1 MDERRQ
7 AMIIISFRHWKEVF
21 GSPALFVFILLSG
34 CSYDSTDSSNN
45 NLIQQDE
52 MNNNEDIQPEDFSQF
67 IERFHSDTLFQRRR
81 LSESLVLFD
90 SNIEVQVPS
99 GGDKYDATYSWTQN
113 DVNVNLLEVN
123 KNKQNPEYHTELMCI
138 SDSVICEN
146 IFVSESNRA
155 YLLEFSRVG
164 RKWFLTQL
172 LVNH

>member
-1 MDERRQ
+1 MR
-7 AMIIISFRHWKEVF
+7 IISFRHWKEVF

-52 MNNNEDIQPEDFSQF
+52 MNNNEDIQSEDFSQF
-67 IERFHSDTLFQRRR
+67 IAKFHSDTLFQQQR

-90 SNIEVQVPS
+90 SNKEVQVPS
-99 GGDKYDATYSWTQN
+99 GGDKYDASYSWAQN
-113 DVNVNLLEVN
+113 DVIINLLEIN
-123 KNKQNPEYHTELMCI
+123 NNKQNPQYRTELMCI

-146 IFVSESNRA
+146 IFVPENNRV
-155 YLLEFSRVG
+155 YLLEFSRME
-164 RKWFLTQL
+164 REWFLTQL